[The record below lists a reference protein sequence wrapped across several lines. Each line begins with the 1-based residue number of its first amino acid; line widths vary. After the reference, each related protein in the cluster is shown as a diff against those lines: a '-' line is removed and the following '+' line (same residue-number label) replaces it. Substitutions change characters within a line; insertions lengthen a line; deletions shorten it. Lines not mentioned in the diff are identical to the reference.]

1 MDVDAPTPDPQ
12 IGAASK
18 EAIQLGRDQYNSQQ
32 ALLAKFSPLYEQQIK
47 LSQEAQAKN
56 TARSDAQWQQYT
68 DTFKPLEEKMAATV
82 AGYDTQERRDKASA
96 DAMAGVT
103 GTFDQARQ
111 GLTESL
117 NQQGIGG
124 SSGKGLALRNAMA
137 IEEAKAKAGAGAS
150 AIRGVESTGLSLLGS
165 ATNFGRGLTNTGL
178 QTGQAAQSNGNNAT
192 GQVSGLSGMTGAGF
206 GAAMQGYGTG
216 INGLTADYQARAA
229 ATNQQNGIFGDL
241 LGAGASMA
249 GMFMSTKEAK
259 DSGARVD
266 GKKAL
271 KGLAALDVD
280 EWTYKPGQGDGGD
293 HVGPY
298 AEDVNREFGD
308 DAAPGGKMINMVEM
322 SKTNAK
328 ALREL
333 TTQVAVLKK
342 ELLQLEAA

>member
-1 MDVDAPTPDPQ
+1 MA
-12 IGAASK
+12 
-18 EAIQLGRDQYNSQQ
+18 LGRDQFDAQQ
-32 ALLAKFSPLYEQQIK
+32 ALLAKFTPLYEDQIR

-82 AGYDTQERRDKASA
+82 AGYDTQERRDKAAA

-117 NQQGIGG
+117 NQQGIGS
-124 SSGKGLALRNAMA
+124 SSGKGLALRNAMG
-137 IEEAKAKAGAGAS
+137 IEEAKAKAGAGSS
-150 AIRGVESTGLSLLGS
+150 AIRNVESTGLSLLGS

-216 INGLTADYQARAA
+216 INGLVSNYQAQADASRS
-229 ATNQQNGIFGDL
+229 QNGIFGDMM
-241 LGAGASMA
+241 GAGMGIA
-249 GMFMSTKEAK
+249 GMFMKSSKGSK
-259 DSGARVD
+259 DSGAKVD

-308 DAAPGGKMINMVEM
+308 GAAPGGKMINMVEM
-322 SKTNAK
+322 SETNAK

-333 TTQVAVLKK
+333 STQVAWLKK

>member
-1 MDVDAPTPDPQ
+1 MDIDAPTPDPQ

-18 EAIQLGRDQYNSQQ
+18 EAIQLGRDQFEAQQ
-32 ALLAKFSPLYEQQIK
+32 LLLQKFTPLYEDQIR

-82 AGYDTQERRDKASA
+82 AGYDTQERRDKAAA

-117 NQQGIGG
+117 NQQGIGS
-124 SSGKGLALRNAMA
+124 SSGKGLALRNAMG
-137 IEEAKAKAGAGAS
+137 IEEAKAKAGAGS
-150 AIRGVESTGLSLLGS
+150 NAIRNVESTGLSLLGS

-178 QTGQAAQSNGNNAT
+178 ATGQAAQANGNNAT

-216 INGLTADYQARAA
+216 INGLVSNYQAQAQA
-229 ATNQQNGIFGDL
+229 SNAQNGIFGDL
-241 LGAGASMA
+241 LGAGMSMYA
-249 GMFMSTKEAK
+249 MSSKDAK
-259 DSGARVD
+259 KKGAKVD

-280 EWTYKPGQGDGGD
+280 EWTYKPGMGDGGD

-322 SKTNAK
+322 SETNAK

-333 TTQVAVLKK
+333 TTQVAGLKK